1 MILSEFSNIG
11 LVSNFR
17 GDLIS
22 RKSIF
27 KIFAVIKFRGF
38 RGHFAREIKS
48 PRNLIPAKFNPFKV
62 VYLLLLLFPVKY
74 THIKGYHLTHLD
86 QHLC

>member
-48 PRNLIPAKFNPFKV
+48 PRNLIPAKINPFKV
-62 VYLLLLLFPVKY
+62 LEYSFKVKFCQISNFRFLN
-74 THIKGYHLTHLD
+74 TENNA
-86 QHLC
+86 